1 MSNIKLKR
9 DQKLIIPKEQAS
21 EKLKYHF
28 VDGVGEFVKKYSL
41 PYRDTKHKMVVD
53 LKQWFGA
60 NVTEGTTLIIELK
73 TPCDMDKTLTTL
85 NPLYDVTLLSRGQQL
100 HVNVTPKSFDQTLKL
115 EKDVW
120 KLDNGYNYQLKLC
133 KMVNETSKYYT
144 ASFPLSTED
153 LQGDALKLLDIIEQ
167 HPVNQCWKIY
177 AERYDKRGNR
187 AESSVQLSTLYQA
200 LHEAFEVAGIDYHE
214 KHNYLKRRIKGLS
227 EQFKVNEVKADK
239 TGLSLQLNQSTPDLN
254 LYLALR
260 QRQGNMFD
268 YQILS
273 TLSLSD
279 SEVVL
284 NVDTLNIQH
293 YLKEGDNIDL
303 LVGTTEAEATYVSL
317 TADVSLTKAKVQLT
331 PNIQGTVYVNG
342 RGALSLYL
350 RGKTKEADESATRIA
365 VLGTCF
371 SRNALNSSDYFNPQY
386 KHFVDCVYTQFH
398 STLESCINET
408 EAPVQLLDLYKENP
422 DYQYIETDMKHLFF
436 EQLAE
441 KAPDYLIIDLYAD
454 AMVRTI
460 ELNNG
465 AHITYNYMIKE
476 EQRLGDYVR
485 DWRRDCFKDEE
496 ALISRWIPVL
506 DAFMKRLSNIIPL
519 DHVILNR
526 GRLSEQYYDDDGTIR
541 QFGSIDQARRSNYY
555 WEKLDNI
562 LLTRYPEVKV
572 LDITHLPY
580 HSDKNYPFGFSYSHY
595 ESKYYQ
601 TYFDELIK
609 LLYLAKGI

>member
-1 MSNIKLKR
+1 MTNIKLKR
-9 DQKLIIPKEQAS
+9 DQKLIIPKEYTS

-41 PYRDTKHKMVVD
+41 PYRSTRHKLVID

-60 NVTEGTTLIIELK
+60 DVTEGTALIIELQIQCEIDE
-73 TPCDMDKTLTTL
+73 TITTL
-85 NPLYDVTLLSRGQQL
+85 NSLYDVTLLSKGQQL
-100 HVNVTPKSFDQTLKL
+100 HVKVTPKSFDQILTL
-115 EKDVW
+115 DHHVW
-120 KLDNGYNYQLKLC
+120 QLDSTCHYQLKLC
-133 KMVNETSKYYT
+133 KMLNETSKYYT
-144 ASFPLSTED
+144 EALPLSNAD
-153 LQGDALKLLDIIEQ
+153 LQGEALKVLDIIEQ
-167 HPVNQCWKIY
+167 YPVNQCWKIY
-177 AERYDKRGNR
+177 AERYDKQGNR
-187 AESSVQLSTLYQA
+187 AEAPVQLSRYYHE
-200 LHEAFEVAGIDYHE
+200 LHDTFEAAGVDYHE

-227 EQFKVNEVKADK
+227 EQLKVNEVKVDK
-239 TGLSLQLNQSTPDLN
+239 TALTLHVNSSSPDLN

-268 YQILS
+268 YQVLT
-273 TLSLSD
+273 TLPLFEGDARLSD
-279 SEVVL
+279 E
-284 NVDTLNIQH
+284 TLNIQQ
-293 YLKEGDNIDL
+293 YLKEGDNLDL
-303 LVGTTEAEATYVSL
+303 LVGKTEEKAAYVSL
-317 TADVSLTKAKVQLT
+317 AEDVSLTQAKVQLT
-331 PNIQGTVYVNG
+331 PHIQGTMYVNG

-350 RGKTKEADESATRIA
+350 RSKTKTADDSATRIA

-386 KHFVDCVYTQFH
+386 KRYIDCVYTQFH
-398 STLESCINET
+398 STLESCINGT
-408 EAPVQLLDLYKENP
+408 EAPAQLLDLYKENP

-436 EQLAE
+436 DQLAE
-441 KAPDYLIIDLYAD
+441 KAPEFLIIDLYAD

-460 ELNNG
+460 ELTNG

-476 EQRLGDYVR
+476 EQRLRDYVQ
-485 DWRRDCFKDEE
+485 DWRRDCYKDEQMF
-496 ALISRWIPVL
+496 LSRWVPIL
-506 DAFMKRLSNIIPL
+506 DAFMARLSNIIPL
-519 DHVILNR
+519 NHVILNR

-541 QFGSIDQARRSNYY
+541 NFGSLDQARRSNYY

-572 LDITHLPY
+572 LDLTHLPY

>member
-1 MSNIKLKR
+1 MTNIKLKR
-9 DQKLIIPKEQAS
+9 DQKLIIPKEYTS
-21 EKLKYHF
+21 EELTYHF

-41 PYRDTKHKMVVD
+41 PYRSTRHKLVID

-60 NVTEGTTLIIELK
+60 EVTEGTALIIELQI
-73 TPCDMDKTLTTL
+73 PCEIDETITTL
-85 NPLYDVTLLSRGQQL
+85 NPLYDVTLLSKGQQL
-100 HVNVTPKSFDQTLKL
+100 HVKVTPKSFDQTLTL
-115 EKDVW
+115 DHHVW
-120 KLDNGYNYQLKLC
+120 QLDSTSHYQLKLC
-133 KMVNETSKYYT
+133 KMLNETSKYYT
-144 ASFPLSTED
+144 EALLLSNAD
-153 LQGDALKLLDIIEQ
+153 LQGEALKVLDIIEQ
-167 HPVNQCWKIY
+167 YPVNQCWKIY
-177 AERYDKRGNR
+177 AERYDKQGNR
-187 AESSVQLSTLYQA
+187 AEAPVQLSRFYHA
-200 LHEAFEVAGIDYHE
+200 LHETFEAAGIDYHE

-227 EQFKVNEVKADK
+227 EQLKVNEVKVDK
-239 TGLSLQLNQSTPDLN
+239 TALTLHVNQSTPDLN

-268 YQILS
+268 YQVLA
-273 TLSLSD
+273 TLPLFEG
-279 SEVVL
+279 EVVL
-284 NVDTLNIQH
+284 SDETLNIQQ
-293 YLKEGDNIDL
+293 YLKEGDNLDL
-303 LVGTTEAEATYVSL
+303 LVGETEEEAAYVSL
-317 TADVSLTKAKVQLT
+317 AEDVSFTQAKVQLT
-331 PNIQGTVYVNG
+331 PHIQGTMYVNG

-350 RGKTKEADESATRIA
+350 RSKTKTADDSATRIA

-386 KHFVDCVYTQFH
+386 KRYIDCVYTQFH

-408 EAPVQLLDLYKENP
+408 EAPAQLLDLYKENP

-436 EQLAE
+436 DQLAD

-460 ELNNG
+460 ELTNG

-476 EQRLGDYVR
+476 EQRLGDYVQ
-485 DWRRDCFKDEE
+485 DWRRDCYKDEQTFM
-496 ALISRWIPVL
+496 SRWVPIL
-506 DAFMKRLSNIIPL
+506 DAFMARLSNIIPL

-541 QFGSIDQARRSNYY
+541 NFGSIDQARRSNYY

-572 LDITHLPY
+572 LDLTHLPY

>member
-1 MSNIKLKR
+1 MTNIKLKR
-9 DQKLIIPKEQAS
+9 DQKLIIPKEYTS

-41 PYRDTKHKMVVD
+41 PYRSTRHKLVID

-60 NVTEGTTLIIELK
+60 DVTEGTALIIELQI
-73 TPCDMDKTLTTL
+73 PCEIDETITTL
-85 NPLYDVTLLSRGQQL
+85 NSLYDVTLLSKGQQL
-100 HVNVTPKSFDQTLKL
+100 HVKVTPKSFDQILTL
-115 EKDVW
+115 DHHVW
-120 KLDNGYNYQLKLC
+120 QLDSTCHYQLKLC
-133 KMVNETSKYYT
+133 KMLNETSKYYT
-144 ASFPLSTED
+144 EALPLSNAD
-153 LQGDALKLLDIIEQ
+153 LQGEALKVLDIIEQ
-167 HPVNQCWKIY
+167 YPVNQCWKIY
-177 AERYDKRGNR
+177 AERYDKQGNR
-187 AESSVQLSTLYQA
+187 AEAPVQLSRYYHA
-200 LHEAFEVAGIDYHE
+200 LHDTFEAAGVDYHE

-227 EQFKVNEVKADK
+227 EQLKVNEVKVDK
-239 TGLSLQLNQSTPDLN
+239 TALTLHVNSSSPDLN

-268 YQILS
+268 YQVLT
-273 TLSLSD
+273 TLPLFEGDARLSD
-279 SEVVL
+279 E
-284 NVDTLNIQH
+284 TLNIQQ
-293 YLKEGDNIDL
+293 YLKEGDNLDL
-303 LVGTTEAEATYVSL
+303 LVGKTEEKAAYVSL
-317 TADVSLTKAKVQLT
+317 AEDVSLTQAKVQLT
-331 PNIQGTVYVNG
+331 PHIQGTMYVNG

-350 RGKTKEADESATRIA
+350 RSKTKTADDSATRIA

-386 KHFVDCVYTQFH
+386 KRYIDCVYTQFH
-398 STLESCINET
+398 STLESCINGT
-408 EAPVQLLDLYKENP
+408 EAPAHFLDLYKENP

-436 EQLAE
+436 DQLAE
-441 KAPDYLIIDLYAD
+441 KAPEFLIIDLYAD

-460 ELNNG
+460 ELTNG

-476 EQRLGDYVR
+476 EQRLRDYVQ
-485 DWRRDCFKDEE
+485 DWRRDCYKDEQMF
-496 ALISRWIPVL
+496 LSRWVPIL
-506 DAFMKRLSNIIPL
+506 DAFMARLSNIIPL
-519 DHVILNR
+519 NHVILNR

-541 QFGSIDQARRSNYY
+541 NFGSLDQARRSNYY

-572 LDITHLPY
+572 LDLTHLPY
-580 HSDKNYPFGFSYSHY
+580 HSNKNYPFGFSYSHY